1 MKRIKKSTFIPVVLL
16 LYLAVMAYMGRYTLL
31 AGNYLEYFGILVV
44 TLLCIVVLFFTLR
57 KQEEVR
63 ERRRREQEEREGAGS
78 KNTDDNA
85 TK

>member
-1 MKRIKKSTFIPVVLL
+1 MKLIKKSTFIPVVLL
-16 LYLAVMAYMGRYTLL
+16 IYLAVMAYMGRDTLL

-63 ERRRREQEEREGAGS
+63 ERRRREQEEREGAES
-78 KNTDDNA
+78 KNPDDNA